1 MLIEIN
7 SIIGYKGKRYNFYSI
22 TARFLQY
29 ILTFLSEFNVSL
41 QRE

>member
-1 MLIEIN
+1 MNLCHGTEIFLRQ
-7 SIIGYKGKRYNFYSI
+7 RYNFYSI